1 MYPSSPSSHFQYLL
15 THTHPAAL
23 AWIQGSASN
32 PRLAGSVKFYQTT
45 YGGVLIEAEIFGLP
59 NIDAPGSTNFYGM
72 HIHEHG
78 NCTRPFDQTGSHYNP
93 GNVPHPQHSGD
104 LPPLLGNQG
113 YAYTVFYDKRFFVK
127 DIIGRSLVIHSMADD
142 FTSQPSGNSGS
153 KIGCGIIQSVVN

>member
-59 NIDAPGSTNFYGM
+59 NIDTQDPPTFTVCIFTSTETAPGPLIKPAVTTILETCPIRSIPEICRPCWATKVM
-72 HIHEHG
+72 HILYFM
-78 NCTRPFDQTGSHYNP
+78 T
-93 GNVPHPQHSGD
+93 NVS
-104 LPPLLGNQG
+104 LSKTLLGG
-113 YAYTVFYDKRFFVK
+113 PLSYTAWQMTLPASLRVIPAVK
-127 DIIGRSLVIHSMADD
+127 SGAESFSLW
-142 FTSQPSGNSGS
+142 
-153 KIGCGIIQSVVN
+153 